1 MVTVIDALLF
11 QFFKLGL
18 DRFYPSLRNPLRQG
32 EERVFMKYTTH
43 TIKTELL
50 NLVADAV
57 GQDID
62 KGKLEITVPPEAEM
76 GDFAVPCFFLSK
88 LLRRSPSQIAIDL
101 ASKIHPAGLVMSV
114 KNDGPYLNFFI
125 NQSILAKQ
133 VLKEINKR
141 ADKYGQLNL
150 GKDRIMLEYSQPN
163 THKEFHI
170 GHMRNAILG
179 SALIRLLG
187 AVGYK
192 VMPVNYIGDVGAHVA
207 KCLWALEKFHAENK
221 LPENK
226 GKYLGQI
233 YTEAV
238 KKTEVSKKNKK
249 EADEVLQKL
258 EADDKKWTALW
269 KKTRKWSLDEFDQ
282 IYKILDCKFDQVF
295 YESEVANLGKEI
307 VADLLKKGIAEISEG
322 AVIINLE
329 KYNLKN
335 FLLLKSDG
343 SSLYSTKDIALAQE
357 KFKKYKIDKS
367 IIITD
372 SRQSFYF
379 SQLFKTL
386 AIMGFDKEMIHIPYE
401 FVTLKAGAMSSR
413 SGNVVLFEDFYH
425 QVVGQAT
432 HETKKRHPDWS
443 EKKIQDTSR
452 KIALSAI
459 KFNMLKTGNDNIITF
474 DIDEALSF
482 DGFSGPY
489 LQYTCSRI
497 SSVLKKAKSK
507 GGIDVEYDKLNTV
520 IEKELM
526 LKLIDYPNVIEVAA
540 KNFQPSELTRYLF
553 ELAKLFSNF
562 YQTMPILNSDDG
574 TKKARL
580 SLIFAVKQ
588 TIANGLGI
596 LGIETMDEM

>member
-1 MVTVIDALLF
+1 
-11 QFFKLGL
+11 
-18 DRFYPSLRNPLRQG
+18 
-32 EERVFMKYTTH
+32 MKYTTH

-386 AIMGFDKEMIHIPYE
+386 VIMGFDKEMIHIPYE

>member
-1 MVTVIDALLF
+1 
-11 QFFKLGL
+11 
-18 DRFYPSLRNPLRQG
+18 
-32 EERVFMKYTTH
+32 MKYTTH